1 MPSKYAYSILLHYS
15 EIALKLKNRKY
26 FERIFIKN
34 IILHIK
40 GLEYSEI
47 KLISARVFIHNIN
60 FDEWDEYKKRLKNL
74 MGLQHATL
82 MIKTDND
89 LNEIKLSANQL
100 IKNNDFS
107 SFRITTKRNNKK
119 YKYNSNEVSIEVGDY
134 VQKISNKPVNLNY
147 PDLNIIIEIL
157 TSNTYVGY
165 DRVKGFSGLPSG
177 SQEKAISLI
186 SSGIDSPVASFE
198 MIKRGINLDYIHF
211 HSFPAINKQSIDNVK
226 KLLEILTKYQLK
238 SKLYLVPLL
247 DIQQKVMELIP
258 DKFWVIFFRRFMIYI
273 ANIIGLK
280 NESVALVTGDSVGQ
294 VASQTLSNIRAI
306 SDVSNLPILR
316 PLAGMNKENIVNRA
330 KEIGTYDISILPYED
345 CCSFFVP
352 RHPETKAKMSE
363 INKLN
368 SKLDLSDLVNQAIKD
383 IEEININFGDR
394 L

>member
-1 MPSKYAYSILLHYS
+1 MPSKYVYSILLHYS

-134 VQKISNKPVNLNY
+134 VQKISKKPVNLNY
-147 PDLNIIIEIL
+147 PDL
-157 TSNTYVGY
+157 
-165 DRVKGFSGLPSG
+165 
-177 SQEKAISLI
+177 
-186 SSGIDSPVASFE
+186 
-198 MIKRGINLDYIHF
+198 
-211 HSFPAINKQSIDNVK
+211 
-226 KLLEILTKYQLK
+226 
-238 SKLYLVPLL
+238 LYL
-247 DIQQKVMELIP
+247 D
-258 DKFWVIFFRRFMIYI
+258 
-273 ANIIGLK
+273 
-280 NESVALVTGDSVGQ
+280 
-294 VASQTLSNIRAI
+294 QTLAHKEKVNI
-306 SDVSNLPILR
+306 
-316 PLAGMNKENIVNRA
+316 
-330 KEIGTYDISILPYED
+330 
-345 CCSFFVP
+345 
-352 RHPETKAKMSE
+352 
-363 INKLN
+363 
-368 SKLDLSDLVNQAIKD
+368 LSLVFQ
-383 IEEININFGDR
+383 
-394 L
+394 